1 MATEVAEVVVKNFKT
16 AEYNEKNNRLEY
28 ILAGKN
34 ARTEGIRV
42 NLQEV
47 RLELVDDKDG
57 KTVKAVVTS
66 PEAVYD
72 RARKSVSGDKKVTLT
87 ADNVVAEG
95 IGFDAGG
102 IGQNIHI
109 RRDVRVVV
117 NSSAPLFQKGAEGK
131 DKQTERKEP

>member
-1 MATEVAEVVVKNFKT
+1 VVVKNFKT

-28 ILAGKN
+28 VLSGKN

-42 NLQEV
+42 NLQDV
-47 RLELVDDKDG
+47 KLELIDEKDG

-72 RARKSVSGDKKVTLT
+72 RARKSISGDTRVTLK

-109 RRDVRVVV
+109 RRDVKVVV
-117 NSSAPLFQKGAEGK
+117 NSSAPLFQKGAGGL
-131 DKQTERKEP
+131 DQQQTERKAP